1 MLEFSILKDLAT
13 TINRNKIKEIQVL
26 NDVSDESKRIVRLY
40 IGLLSGRYATDEAA
54 AQDLFGQ
61 NEEYP
66 SYRRLRRKLFDLLVN
81 TAFFVDTQQP
91 KFTDA
96 ARAQFYCYKGFSAAN
111 LLYMQGAYSAA
122 VYLLRQVLE
131 YSIKY
136 EFVSLTSEIINTLRK
151 VYVINQMDTKE
162 IKRLVK
168 LSAEYEEKRRLEYE
182 ASNIYEALMEGFM
195 SGRISKQYINATVKD
210 NFDRFLKVAPQVN
223 TSKFYFVTYSIG
235 VIFYLTFHDMKM
247 TLELCNHVIPQLQKR
262 PTSGRGQILQFALN
276 ALSCYTHLN
285 MFSKPEVNATI
296 ILCQNLATLGTVN
309 WIKVNETILHHYIY
323 EERYDDA
330 LQLYVQTINHE
341 RFAVSVGTMSEIWKM
356 YAGYFYLLGQLG
368 VMHPSVVKDAVGEVN
383 LDTFEYDFKNLNTVK
398 KGMNIP
404 ILMLPIYFKSM
415 DGDMTAHGRS
425 KESLKMYMYRHLK
438 KHKNI
443 RSAAMISLLLA
454 LDTLPFEPAGSK
466 KLIKKHLKVFE
477 DMPIELSE
485 QSSAVEIVPYERLW
499 HLILAHRRIRL

>member
-1 MLEFSILKDLAT
+1 MLEFSILRDLAT
-13 TINRNKIKEIQVL
+13 SINRNKIKEIEVL

-40 IGLLSGRYATDEAA
+40 TGLLSGRYATDEAA

-81 TAFFVDTQQP
+81 TAFFIDTQQS
-91 KFTDA
+91 KFTDV
-96 ARAQFYCYKGFSAAN
+96 ARAQFHCYKGFSAAN
-111 LLYMQGAYSAA
+111 LLIMQGAISAA
-122 VYLLRQVLE
+122 VYLLRQILE

-136 EFVSLTSEIINTLRK
+136 EFVSLTSEIIDRLRK
-151 VYVINQMDTKE
+151 TYVVNQMDTKE

-182 ASNIYEALMEGFM
+182 ASNIYEALSEGFM
-195 SGRISKQYINATVKD
+195 TGRISKQFINITVKD
-210 NFDRFLKVAPQVN
+210 NFDRFLEVAPKVN
-223 TSKFYFVTYSIG
+223 TSKFYFVTYNIG
-235 VIFYLTFHDMKM
+235 NIYYLNFQNMAKV
-247 TLELCNHVIPQLQKR
+247 LELCNHVIPQLQKR
-262 PTSGRGQILQFALN
+262 PTSAKGQILQFALN
-276 ALSCYTHLN
+276 ALSCYTHLKI
-285 MFSKPEVNATI
+285 FKESEVTATI
-296 ILCQNLATLGTVN
+296 HLCNDLVTDGTVN
-309 WIKVNETILHHYIY
+309 WVKVNETIVHHYIY
-323 EERYDDA
+323 AERYDDA
-330 LQLYVQTINHE
+330 LQLYVQTTNHE
-341 RFAVSVGTMSEIWKM
+341 RFTVSVGTMSEIWKM

-368 VMHPSVVKDAVGEVN
+368 VMHPAAIKDAVGEVN

-415 DGDMTAHGRS
+415 DGEMSAHGRS

-443 RSAAMISLLLA
+443 RSAAMINLLLA
-454 LDTLPFEPAGSK
+454 LDSLPFDPAGSK
-466 KLIKKHLKVFE
+466 RLIKKHLKVFE
-477 DMPIELSE
+477 DMPVELSE